1 MAQYICSQ
9 CGYGS
14 ASWYGKCPSCQEWN
28 TFEKSADSSSKKS
41 RLGGSKA
48 APAKAEKLSAL
59 AGQSNQRIATMHE
72 EFDRVLGGGFI
83 DGEVVLLA
91 GEPGVGKSTLLLSVI
106 NNLPCF
112 YVSGEESGQQVKQ
125 RADRLGVSTDK
136 ILFTNEL
143 HVDAVIAALEKHES
157 EYKIAVIDSIQ
168 TLYTPDIPSPMG
180 SVAQI
185 KENASRLVDYA
196 KRNNKVIIFIGHV
209 TKDGD
214 IAGPKTLEHLVDCV
228 IQLEGE
234 RESTYRLLRARKNRF
249 GSVDEVGLF
258 EMTDGGLREITNPSL
273 FIDGS
278 IKAAAGRAVII
289 TVEGSR
295 SLLYEVQSL
304 VVPTQLAIP
313 RRIASG
319 IDYNRLQLLL
329 AVIRK
334 NLKINLDKYDIYV
347 SVAGGLTIKSPSADL
362 GIAASIISS
371 VKNSKLPL
379 DTAFVGEIGLLG
391 EVRATQREKK
401 IMYDAKRLG
410 LKKVI
415 SADNIRML
423 SQLGTMIRE

>member
-1 MAQYICSQ
+1 MAQYICSG

-28 TFEKSADSSSKKS
+28 TFEKTSDGSSK
-41 RLGGSKA
+41 RGKA
-48 APAKAEKLSAL
+48 GKASPAKAEKLHTLSS
-59 AGQSNQRIATMHE
+59 QSNARVATLNE

-91 GEPGVGKSTLLLSVI
+91 GEPGVGKSTLLLSVLGS
-106 NNLPCF
+106 LPCF
-112 YVSGEESGQQVKQ
+112 YISGEESGQQVKQ
-125 RADRLGVSTDK
+125 RADRLGVSTEN
-136 ILFTNEL
+136 ILFSNEL
-143 HVDAVIAALEKHES
+143 QVDSIIAALEKYEN
-157 EYKIAVIDSIQ
+157 EYKVAVIDSIQ

-180 SVAQI
+180 SVSQI

-196 KRNNKVIIFIGHV
+196 KRNNKIIIFIGHV

-234 RESTYRLLRARKNRF
+234 KESTFRLLRARKNRF

-258 EMTDGGLREITNPSL
+258 EMTDGGLRQVTNPTM
-273 FIDGS
+273 FIDSS

-334 NLKINLDKYDIYV
+334 NLKMNLDKYDIYV

-371 VKNSKLPL
+371 VKNIKLPL

-391 EVRATQREKK
+391 EVRSTQREKK

-410 LKKVI
+410 LKRVI
-415 SADNIRML
+415 SAERLHMI
-423 SQLGTMIRE
+423 SELGTIL

>member
-1 MAQYICSQ
+1 MAQYICSK

-14 ASWYGKCPSCQEWN
+14 ASWYGKCPSCQDWN
-28 TFEKSADSSSKKS
+28 TFEKTAETGSKKS
-41 RLGGSKA
+41 RSSKA
-48 APAKAEKLSAL
+48 VAAHAEKLSTMSS
-59 AGQSNQRIATMHE
+59 QSNKRLPTLND
-72 EFDRVLGGGFI
+72 EFDRVLGGGFVQ
-83 DGEVVLLA
+83 GEVVLLA
-91 GEPGVGKSTLLLSVI
+91 GEPGVGKSTLLLSVLGNI
-106 NNLPCF
+106 PSF
-112 YVSGEESGQQVKQ
+112 YISGEESGQQVKQ
-125 RADRLGVSTDK
+125 RADRLGIKSDH

-143 HVDAVIAALEKHES
+143 QVDSVIAALEKYENQY
-157 EYKIAVIDSIQ
+157 EIAVIDSIQ

-180 SVAQI
+180 SVSQI

-196 KRNNKVIIFIGHV
+196 KRNNKIIVFIGHV

-228 IQLEGE
+228 VQLEGE
-234 RESTYRLLRARKNRF
+234 KESTFRLLRARKNRF

-258 EMTDGGLREITNPSL
+258 EMSEDGLKQVTNPSL
-273 FIDGS
+273 FIDKS
-278 IKAAAGRAVII
+278 IQAAAGRAVVI

-319 IDYNRLQLLL
+319 VDYNRLQLLL

-334 NLKINLDKYDIYV
+334 NLKMNLDKYDIYV

-371 VKNSKLPL
+371 VKNTKLPL
-379 DTAFVGEIGLLG
+379 DVAFVGEIGLLG
-391 EVRATQREKK
+391 EVRSTRREKK
-401 IMYDAKRLG
+401 IMFDAKRLG
-410 LKKVI
+410 LKKII
-415 SADNIRML
+415 SSDHIHMI
-423 SQLGTMIRE
+423 SQLGTMVIR

>member
-1 MAQYICSQ
+1 MAQYICSK

-14 ASWYGKCPSCQEWN
+14 ASWYGKCPSCQDWN
-28 TFEKSADSSSKKS
+28 TFEKTAETGSKKS
-41 RLGGSKA
+41 RSSKA
-48 APAKAEKLSAL
+48 VAAHAEKLSTMSS
-59 AGQSNQRIATMHE
+59 QSNKRLPTLND
-72 EFDRVLGGGFI
+72 EFDRVLGGGFVQ
-83 DGEVVLLA
+83 GEVVLLA
-91 GEPGVGKSTLLLSVI
+91 GEPGVGKSTLLLSVLGNI
-106 NNLPCF
+106 PSF
-112 YVSGEESGQQVKQ
+112 YISGEESGQQVKQ
-125 RADRLGVSTDK
+125 RADRLGIKSDH

-143 HVDAVIAALEKHES
+143 QVDSVIAALEKYES
-157 EYKIAVIDSIQ
+157 QYEIAVIDSIQ

-180 SVAQI
+180 SVSQI

-196 KRNNKVIIFIGHV
+196 KRNNKIIVFIGHV

-228 IQLEGE
+228 VQLEGE
-234 RESTYRLLRARKNRF
+234 KESTFRLLRARKNRF

-258 EMTDGGLREITNPSL
+258 EMSEDGLKQVTNPSL
-273 FIDGS
+273 FIDKS
-278 IKAAAGRAVII
+278 IQAAAGRAVVI

-319 IDYNRLQLLL
+319 VDYNRLQLLL

-334 NLKINLDKYDIYV
+334 NLKMNLDKYDIYV

-371 VKNSKLPL
+371 VKNTKLPL
-379 DTAFVGEIGLLG
+379 DVAFVGEIGLLG
-391 EVRATQREKK
+391 EVRSTRREKK
-401 IMYDAKRLG
+401 IMFDAKRLG
-410 LKKVI
+410 LKKII
-415 SADNIRML
+415 SSDHIHMI
-423 SQLGTMIRE
+423 SQLGTMVIR

>member
-1 MAQYICSQ
+1 MAQYICSS

-28 TFEKSADSSSKKS
+28 TFEKTTESSSKRGKV
-41 RLGGSKA
+41 GKV
-48 APAKAEKLSAL
+48 APAKAEKLNTLSS
-59 AGQSNQRIATMHE
+59 QSNARVATQNA

-91 GEPGVGKSTLLLSVI
+91 GEPGVGKSTLLLSVLAS
-106 NNLPCF
+106 LPCF
-112 YVSGEESGQQVKQ
+112 YISGEESGQQVKQ
-125 RADRLGVSTDK
+125 RADRLGVSTEN
-136 ILFTNEL
+136 ILFSNEL
-143 HVDAVIAALEKHES
+143 QVDSIIAALEKYEHE
-157 EYKIAVIDSIQ
+157 YRVAVIDSIQ

-180 SVAQI
+180 SVSQI

-196 KRNNKVIIFIGHV
+196 KRNNKIIIFIGHV

-228 IQLEGE
+228 VQLEGE
-234 RESTYRLLRARKNRF
+234 KESTFRLLRARKNRF
-249 GSVDEVGLF
+249 GSIDEVGLF
-258 EMTDGGLREITNPSL
+258 EMTDGGLRQVTNPTM
-273 FIDGS
+273 FIDAS

-334 NLKINLDKYDIYV
+334 NLKMNLDKYDIYV

-371 VKNSKLPL
+371 VKNIKLPL

-391 EVRATQREKK
+391 EVRSTQREKK

-410 LKKVI
+410 LKRVI
-415 SADNIRML
+415 SAERLHMI
-423 SQLGTMIRE
+423 SELGTIL

>member
-1 MAQYICSQ
+1 MAQYICSK

-14 ASWYGKCPSCQEWN
+14 ASWYGKCPSCQDWN
-28 TFEKSADSSSKKS
+28 TFEKTAETGSKKS
-41 RLGGSKA
+41 RSSKA
-48 APAKAEKLSAL
+48 VAAHAEKLSTMSS
-59 AGQSNQRIATMHE
+59 QSNKRLPTLND
-72 EFDRVLGGGFI
+72 EFDRVLGGGFVQ
-83 DGEVVLLA
+83 GEVVLLA
-91 GEPGVGKSTLLLSVI
+91 GEPGVGKSTLLLSVLGNI
-106 NNLPCF
+106 PSF
-112 YVSGEESGQQVKQ
+112 YISGEESGQQVKQ
-125 RADRLGVSTDK
+125 RADRLGIKSDH

-143 HVDAVIAALEKHES
+143 QVDSVIAALEKYENQY
-157 EYKIAVIDSIQ
+157 EIAVIDSIQ

-180 SVAQI
+180 SVSQI

-196 KRNNKVIIFIGHV
+196 KRNNKIIVFIGHV

-228 IQLEGE
+228 VQLEGE
-234 RESTYRLLRARKNRF
+234 KESTFRLLRARKNRF

-258 EMTDGGLREITNPSL
+258 EMSEDGLKQVTNPSL
-273 FIDGS
+273 FIDKS
-278 IKAAAGRAVII
+278 IQAAAGRAVVI

-319 IDYNRLQLLL
+319 VDYNRLQLLL

-334 NLKINLDKYDIYV
+334 NLKMNLDKYDIYV

-371 VKNSKLPL
+371 VKNTKLPL
-379 DTAFVGEIGLLG
+379 DVAYVGEIGLLG
-391 EVRATQREKK
+391 EVRSTRREKK
-401 IMYDAKRLG
+401 IMFDAKRLG
-410 LKKVI
+410 LKKII
-415 SADNIRML
+415 SSDHIHMI
-423 SQLGTMIRE
+423 SQLGTMVIR

>member
-1 MAQYICSQ
+1 MAQYICSK

-14 ASWYGKCPSCQEWN
+14 ASWYGKCPSCQDWN
-28 TFEKSADSSSKKS
+28 TFEKTAETGSKKS
-41 RLGGSKA
+41 RSSKA
-48 APAKAEKLSAL
+48 VAAHAEKLSTMSS
-59 AGQSNQRIATMHE
+59 QSNKRLPTLND
-72 EFDRVLGGGFI
+72 EFDRVLGGGFVQ
-83 DGEVVLLA
+83 GEVVLLA
-91 GEPGVGKSTLLLSVI
+91 GEPGVGKSTLLLSVLGNI
-106 NNLPCF
+106 PSF
-112 YVSGEESGQQVKQ
+112 YISGEESGQQVKQ
-125 RADRLGVSTDK
+125 RADRLGIKSDH

-143 HVDAVIAALEKHES
+143 QVDSVIAALEKYES
-157 EYKIAVIDSIQ
+157 QYDIAVIDSIQ

-180 SVAQI
+180 SVSQI

-196 KRNNKVIIFIGHV
+196 KRNNKIIVFIGHV

-228 IQLEGE
+228 VQLEGE
-234 RESTYRLLRARKNRF
+234 KESTFRLLRARKNRF

-258 EMTDGGLREITNPSL
+258 EMSEDGLKQVTNPSL
-273 FIDGS
+273 FIDKS
-278 IKAAAGRAVII
+278 IQAAAGRAVVI

-319 IDYNRLQLLL
+319 VDYNRLQLLL

-334 NLKINLDKYDIYV
+334 NLKMNLDKYDIYV

-371 VKNSKLPL
+371 VKNTKLPL
-379 DTAFVGEIGLLG
+379 DVAFVGEIGLLG
-391 EVRATQREKK
+391 EVRSTRREKK
-401 IMYDAKRLG
+401 IMFDAKRLG
-410 LKKVI
+410 LKKII
-415 SADNIRML
+415 SSDHIHMI
-423 SQLGTMIRE
+423 SQLGTMVIR

>member
-1 MAQYICSQ
+1 MATYVCAS

-28 TFEKSADSSSKKS
+28 TFEKTIDASSKKRS
-41 RLGGSKA
+41 ARSVPSA
-48 APAKAEKLSAL
+48 HAEKLNTL
-59 AGQSNQRIATMHE
+59 AGQSNTRIATGNE

-83 DGEVVLLA
+83 NGEVVLLA
-91 GEPGVGKSTLLLSVI
+91 GEPGVGKSTLLLSVLAA
-106 NNLPCF
+106 LPCF
-112 YVSGEESGQQVKQ
+112 YISGEESGQQVKQ
-125 RADRLGVSTDK
+125 RADRLGVSTQN
-136 ILFTNEL
+136 ILFSNEL
-143 HVDAVIAALEKHES
+143 QVDAVIGALEKYNS
-157 EYKIAVIDSIQ
+157 DYSVAVVDSIQ

-185 KENASRLVDYA
+185 KESAARLTDYA
-196 KRNNKVIIFIGHV
+196 KRQGKIIILIGHV

-234 RESTYRLLRARKNRF
+234 KESTFRLLRARKNRF

-258 EMTDGGLREITNPSL
+258 EMTDTGLQQVNNPTL
-273 FIDGS
+273 FINS
-278 IKAAAGRAVII
+278 AIKAAAGRAVII

-334 NLKINLDKYDIYV
+334 HLKINLDKFDIYV
-347 SVAGGLTIKSPSADL
+347 SVAGGLSIKSPSADL
-362 GIAASIISS
+362 GIAASIVSS
-371 VKNSKLPL
+371 VKNKALPL
-379 DTAFVGEIGLLG
+379 DWAFVGEIGLLG
-391 EVRATQREKK
+391 EVRASQREKK

-410 LKKVI
+410 LKKVVN
-415 SADNIRML
+415 ADRVHMIRE
-423 SQLGTMIRE
+423 LGTMFA

>member
-1 MAQYICSQ
+1 MAQYLCSN

-28 TFEKSADSSSKKS
+28 TFEKSAEASPKRGSK
-41 RLGGSKA
+41 SKA
-48 APAKAEKLSAL
+48 APAKAEKLSFL
-59 AGQSNQRIATMHE
+59 SSQSNLRVATGNE

-91 GEPGVGKSTLLLSVI
+91 GEPGVGKSTLLLSVLAT
-106 NNLPCF
+106 LPCF
-112 YVSGEESGQQVKQ
+112 YISGEESGQQVKQ
-125 RADRLGVSTDK
+125 RADRLGVSTAG
-136 ILFTNEL
+136 ILFSNEL
-143 HVDAVIAALEKHES
+143 QVDSVIAALEKYEDD
-157 EYKIAVIDSIQ
+157 YKVAVIDSIQ

-196 KRNNKVIIFIGHV
+196 KRRNKIIVFIGHV

-228 IQLEGE
+228 VQLEGE
-234 RESTYRLLRARKNRF
+234 KESTFRLLRARKNRF

-258 EMTDGGLREITNPSL
+258 EMTDEGLRQVTNPTL
-273 FIDGS
+273 FIDSS

-304 VVPTQLAIP
+304 VVPTQLAMP

-334 NLKINLDKYDIYV
+334 HLKINLDKYDIYV

-362 GIAASIISS
+362 GIAASIVSS
-371 VKNSKLPL
+371 VKNIKLPL

-391 EVRATQREKK
+391 EVRASQREKK
-401 IMYDAKRLG
+401 IYYDAKRLG

-415 SADNIRML
+415 GAENIHMI
-423 SQLGTMIRE
+423 SQLGTMVIR

>member
-1 MAQYICSQ
+1 MAQYICSK

-14 ASWYGKCPSCQEWN
+14 ASWYGKCPSCQDWN
-28 TFEKSADSSSKKS
+28 TFEKTAEPGSKKS
-41 RLGGSKA
+41 RSSKA
-48 APAKAEKLSAL
+48 VAAHAEKLSTMSS
-59 AGQSNQRIATMHE
+59 QSNKRLPTLND
-72 EFDRVLGGGFI
+72 EFDRVLGGGFVQ
-83 DGEVVLLA
+83 GEVVLLA
-91 GEPGVGKSTLLLSVI
+91 GEPGVGKSTLLLSVLGNI
-106 NNLPCF
+106 PSF
-112 YVSGEESGQQVKQ
+112 YISGEESGQQVKQ
-125 RADRLGVSTDK
+125 RADRLGIKSDH

-143 HVDAVIAALEKHES
+143 QVDSVIAALEKYES
-157 EYKIAVIDSIQ
+157 QYEIAVIDSIQ

-180 SVAQI
+180 SVSQI

-196 KRNNKVIIFIGHV
+196 KRNNKIIVFIGHV

-228 IQLEGE
+228 VQLEGE
-234 RESTYRLLRARKNRF
+234 KESTFRLLRARKNRF

-258 EMTDGGLREITNPSL
+258 EMSEDGLKQVTNPSL
-273 FIDGS
+273 FIDKS
-278 IKAAAGRAVII
+278 IQAAAGRAVVI

-319 IDYNRLQLLL
+319 VDYNRLQLLL

-334 NLKINLDKYDIYV
+334 NLKMNLDKYDIYV

-371 VKNSKLPL
+371 VKNTKLPL
-379 DTAFVGEIGLLG
+379 DVAFVGEIGLLG
-391 EVRATQREKK
+391 EVRSTRREKK
-401 IMYDAKRLG
+401 IMFDAKRLG
-410 LKKVI
+410 LKKII
-415 SADNIRML
+415 SSDHIHMI
-423 SQLGTMIRE
+423 SQLGTMVIR